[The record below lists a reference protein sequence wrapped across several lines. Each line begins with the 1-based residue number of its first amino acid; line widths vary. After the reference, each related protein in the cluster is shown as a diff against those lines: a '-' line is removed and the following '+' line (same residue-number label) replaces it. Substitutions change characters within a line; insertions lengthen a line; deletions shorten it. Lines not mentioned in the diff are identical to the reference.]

1 MNPAQAKRLREL
13 PQLILNERD
22 PDKVR
27 LLRAKLQDL
36 TTLELEEIRSKFL
49 RRCPTCGIE
58 LGVHTAEKLDECA
71 RKQRRDD

>member
-1 MNPAQAKRLREL
+1 VNPAQAKRLREL

-27 LLRAKLQDL
+27 LLRAELQDL

-49 RRCPTCGIE
+49 
-58 LGVHTAEKLDECA
+58 TALPNLWN
-71 RKQRRDD
+71 

>member
-1 MNPAQAKRLREL
+1 VNLAQVKRLREL

-22 PDKVR
+22 PDKAR
-27 LLRAKLQDL
+27 LLRAELRDL
-36 TTLELEEIRSKFL
+36 ASLELDEIRSKFL

-58 LGVHTAEKLDECA
+58 LGVHTAQMLEECA